1 MLHSCQILQT
11 GRNLYVVRAN
21 GMCNFRGS
29 MKCLH
34 DVRACMELLW
44 IDSSDEIVFVKLE
57 IFGQTGGFHVQK
69 LLVFL

>member
-1 MLHSCQILQT
+1 
-11 GRNLYVVRAN
+11 
-21 GMCNFRGS
+21 MCNFRGS